1 MATGDTV
8 LPLALSS
15 PPPPLLDNS
24 PSNLSSPLSDV
35 EDKYADHEEDDLDI
49 RGGGS
54 SIHGTPQRNGDHTR
68 LDSDPPSSS
77 PGEGSKLSELDIN
90 DSEAETERL
99 YDTPPK
105 NGATRDIVNSVD
117 GAVTRRFIDRRERA
131 FERSPSKLHQQ
142 LQADIDAEAADNG
155 HNSPSEEED
164 EEEGDDDDVSMASS
178 DNEPDPEPV
187 KLPQPR
193 PPTTVK
199 KTQVTN
205 STETNTLRRTSQDS
219 AESRKRKRPSVVGQV
234 ESEQPP
240 KKRASIDAVGH
251 DFSAD
256 DTPMADDEGLSTTP
270 QSGNQTADEDNIEEP
285 PAATDLKGETLDSG
299 DEDVG
304 VLPRLKKGKRS
315 PAKKRKSKSPEE
327 RTPEEAP
334 DEPPETADRQSA
346 VPTPQ
351 VEDLQPGEIDEEAEA
366 AHRNEEE
373 LERKK
378 AAWDE
383 LAAIEKQFSNFR
395 EKLYQERLEQL
406 NREEEMLLSD
416 NPTHPEYLAMLQ
428 CLEERR
434 AEKIRVSTV
443 ELQFKMSVLKHRAV
457 AERAQIM
464 SQYYQA
470 VRESREKTLDLL
482 GQDWY
487 DVQQER
493 RRLTNVIPEFGL
505 HIPANKTQA
514 ARQAVS
520 YNREVS
526 ILSGFAKHVGF
537 PAAPTINGVSED
549 QLEDDLEAIEN
560 ASKLVSR
567 PVPKQPPPFRPEL
580 SAGFGPSLDMAGEM
594 FIEQTPWANPNH
606 PSHQL
611 QRQQQGGY
619 REPEVQPTFAGPSSG
634 HPRLPPPITQHPGV
648 GVGYPPAAPLML
660 NGDSPAQL
668 HKGMPPAGAESLKRS
683 KLPSEP
689 LRHET
694 AIHAS

>member
-1 MATGDTV
+1 MATSDTA

-35 EDKYADHEEDDLDI
+35 EDKYADHEEVDLDM
-49 RGGGS
+49 RDNDS
-54 SIHGTPQRNGDHTR
+54 DVQGTPQRNGAHGR

-77 PGEGSKLSELDIN
+77 SGEGSKLSELDIN

-105 NGATRDIVNSVD
+105 NGATRDIVNSAD
-117 GAVTRRFIDRRERA
+117 GVVTRRFIDRGERV
-131 FERSPSKLHQQ
+131 FERSLSKLHQQ
-142 LQADIDAEAADNG
+142 LQADIEAEAADSG

-164 EEEGDDDDVSMASS
+164 GDDDDVSMASS
-178 DNEPDPEPV
+178 DNEPGPETGNV
-187 KLPQPR
+187 AQPQP
-193 PPTTVK
+193 PTAVK
-199 KTQVTN
+199 KTQAVN
-205 STETNTLRRTSQDS
+205 STEINTLRRTSQDS
-219 AESRKRKRPSVVGQV
+219 AESRKRKRSSAIEQV
-234 ESEQPP
+234 EPELPP
-240 KKRASIDAVGH
+240 KKRASIDAI
-251 DFSAD
+251 D
-256 DTPMADDEGLSTTP
+256 DTAMIDDEGLSTAP

-285 PAATDLKGETLDSG
+285 PVLTDAKGETVDSG
-299 DEDVG
+299 NEDIG
-304 VLPRLKKGKRS
+304 VLPRIKKGKRS
-315 PAKKRKSKSPEE
+315 PVKKRKSKSPEE
-327 RTPEEAP
+327 GPLEEAP
-334 DEPPETADRQSA
+334 DEPPETVDAQSA

-351 VEDLQPGEIDEEAEA
+351 AEDAQTGEIDEEAEA

-434 AEKIRVSTV
+434 AERIRVSTV

-470 VRESREKTLDLL
+470 VRESREKTLELL

-505 HIPANKTQA
+505 HVPATKGQA
-514 ARQAVS
+514 VRQAVS

-526 ILSGFAKHVGF
+526 VLAGFAKHVGF
-537 PAAPTINGVSED
+537 PAAPTINGATED

-560 ASKLVSR
+560 ATKLVSR
-567 PVPKQPPPFRPEL
+567 PVAKQPHPFRPEL
-580 SAGFGPSLDMAGEM
+580 TAGFGPSLDVAGEM

-611 QRQQQGGY
+611 QRLQQGGY
-619 REPEVQPTFAGPSSG
+619 REPEVPPTFAGPSSV
-634 HPRLPPPITQHPGV
+634 HTRVPQHVAQHHGV
-648 GVGYPPAAPLML
+648 GMGYPPTALPMV
-660 NGDSPAQL
+660 NGDSAVQL
-668 HKGMPPAGAESLKRS
+668 HSKGLSPVGPDSLKRS
-683 KLPSEP
+683 KMPSDQ